1 MTALTSDI
9 ARFVAAIEPGA
20 VPARASF
27 GARIGMLD
35 CVGTMIAGADEE
47 AVRLVAQIVPAST
60 EETNFAISVVSAG
73 MSGSFATRG
82 ANYATSQALT
92 ARAGEK

>member
-60 EETNFAISVVSAG
+60 TNDGAPENPGGRNLSAPDAALVNG
-73 MSGSFATRG
+73 VAG
-82 ANYATSQALT
+82 AC
-92 ARAGEK
+92 ARL